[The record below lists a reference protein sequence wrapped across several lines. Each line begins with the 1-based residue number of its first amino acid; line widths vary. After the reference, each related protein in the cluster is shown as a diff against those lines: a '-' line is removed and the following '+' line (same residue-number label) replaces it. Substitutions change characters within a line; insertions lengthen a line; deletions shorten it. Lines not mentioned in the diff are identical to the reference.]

1 MLCLSVTAA
10 IVPITIFELVFDDK
24 FSDDVHDDGE
34 EPVPVRQVVPLLD
47 IDPHQ
52 FVVVKGR
59 SPGATCLVSMQLI

>member
-1 MLCLSVTAA
+1 MTVILTKESGCDTFGEYAVNLINV
-10 IVPITIFELVFDDK
+10 
-24 FSDDVHDDGE
+24 SDEVHDDGE